1 MDFDLDFE
9 GRVFNFFDEGGL
21 FEGVRKV
28 LVGFSGGGDSVC
40 LVELLRRYG
49 LEVGLGYVNYGL
61 RGRESEE
68 ERDWVEGFAD
78 WKGLDLWVKD
88 MMEEGLVLRGGN
100 LQGKARDIRIQ
111 FFKEVVRGV
120 GYDWVCLGHNL
131 DDQVETFFLRVIRGG
146 GLRGLRCMS
155 MKSEVSGLRI
165 LRPLLGYSRGEL
177 RGYLKGIGENYWEDS
192 SNGGMGYARNRLRNG
207 CLGDLEGVFGGY
219 RGGVKRVMGDIGRV
233 VSYMEGEVE
242 RRIFGMRVY
251 KGLREEVL
259 DIEKFRSEEELLRE
273 EIVRGLG
280 RSIGGLGLRGKEL
293 KRVIEE
299 VERFKGEGSK
309 TFLERGGFR
318 VMGEY
323 GYLSFEKEY
332 GGGGS
337 GRWEGWEVDIGIG
350 GEYSWIEGEVDLEVE
365 RGGFELGLGK
375 GLKID
380 VGKVIGRVYMRGIR
394 GGDWVCLGYGRKR
407 RKRLKELLIDRKLP
421 RRKRKEVICIGDD
434 RGLIGF
440 MYPPPFLY
448 MYLNEEYYINEGS
461 YDIIRIEV
469 K

>member
-1 MDFDLDFE
+1 MNRDFE
-9 GRVFNFFDEGGL
+9 GRVFNFFDEGGF

-40 LVELLRRYG
+40 LVELLTRYG
-49 LEVGLGYVNYGL
+49 LEVGLGYVNYGM

-68 ERDWVEGFAD
+68 ERCWVEKFAY
-78 WKGLDLWVKD
+78 WKGLDLL
-88 MMEEGLVLRGGN
+88 MEDVGVMSGGN
-100 LQGKARDIRIQ
+100 LQERARDIRIK
-111 FFKEVVRGV
+111 FLKGMLGV
-120 GYDWVCLGHNL
+120 GGYDCVCLGHNL

-155 MKSEVSGLRI
+155 VKSEVCGLRI
-165 LRPLLGYSRGEL
+165 LRPLLGYSREEL

-192 SNGGMGYARNRLRNG
+192 SNRGLGYARNRLRNG
-207 CLGDLEGVFGGY
+207 CLGYLEGVWGGY
-219 RGGVKRVMGDIGRV
+219 RGGVKRVMGEISRV
-233 VSYMEGEVE
+233 VSYMEKEVYE
-242 RRIFGMRVY
+242 RIEGMGVY
-251 KGLREEVL
+251 EGLRERVL

-273 EIVRGLG
+273 EIVRELG
-280 RSIGGLGLRGKEL
+280 RSIGGVRLRGKEL

-299 VERFKGEGSK
+299 VDGFKGEGSK
-309 TFLERGGFR
+309 IFLERGGFR
-318 VMGEY
+318 VIGEY

-332 GGGGS
+332 EGMGGG
-337 GRWEGWEVDIGIG
+337 RREDWEVDIGVG
-350 GEYSWIEGEVDLEVE
+350 GEYSWIRGEVDLEVE

-394 GGDWVCLGYGRKR
+394 GGDWVHMGYGRNR

-421 RRKRKEVICIGDD
+421 RRKRKEVICIGDEW
-434 RGLIGF
+434 GLIGF